1 MYVPLGPLIKE
12 GVLGSPTSAFTEKNL
27 GVTLLLGAEAVFRAT
42 ERLSVAASVIFG
54 PSPVAVTDSFGTT
67 TDHSSAVLLTAVR
80 VIVPITSAKAMWSAY
95 IGAGA
100 GVVNRSGSE
109 WRYYS
114 GATAPALVASLGVG
128 TPLYGLGV
136 RKPYPP
142 PRIVMR
148 AEVADYFSRAQFDKG
163 LPTQTMARLH
173 QDLTLS
179 VLIAFRLRHR

>member
-12 GVLGSPTSAFTEKNL
+12 GVLGSPSGGFSEKNL

-80 VIVPITSAKAMWSAY
+80 VIVPVTSAKAMWSAY

-100 GVVNRSGSE
+100 GVVSRSGSE

-114 GATAPALVASLGVG
+114 GAAAPALVASLGVG